1 MIIHVDIY
9 VLERMKVLVLSA
21 LRLQEVEDE
30 RAARKHRRRMLAIT
44 KRQKRQRLVILLLL
58 CALFNTTT
66 IHRGVWTRQRLV

>member
-1 MIIHVDIY
+1 MAS
-9 VLERMKVLVLSA
+9 RMKVLVLSA
-21 LRLQEVEDE
+21 LRLQDVEDE
-30 RAARKHRRRMLAIT
+30 RAARKHRKRMLDIT